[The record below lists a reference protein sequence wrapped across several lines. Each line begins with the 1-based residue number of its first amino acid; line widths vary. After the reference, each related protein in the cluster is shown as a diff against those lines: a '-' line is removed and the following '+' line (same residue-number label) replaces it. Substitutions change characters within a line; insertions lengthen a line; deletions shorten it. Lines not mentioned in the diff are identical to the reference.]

1 MGNNRSFSNTSVFAV
16 NGVSYDI
23 QYLTFAQIRL
33 RYYTGKSYVIF
44 GSGRDRKCG
53 YRQGCMTEIGDIEI
67 FRWREL
73 VQYLIERD
81 GENQLQQNL
90 LSWVKEKCPWI
101 HTIQEWEDYA
111 LELHAARIFECKE
124 WVDYVEFNK
133 LYRPEVL
140 QREYEETITG

>member
-1 MGNNRSFSNTSVFAV
+1 METTQSIGTSRILDV

-23 QYLTFAQIRL
+23 QDLTFAQVRL
-33 RYYTGKSYVIF
+33 RYYTGRSFIIF

-73 VQYLIERD
+73 IQYFIERD
-81 GENQLQQNL
+81 GEQQLQQDL

-101 HTIQEWEDYA
+101 HTKQEGEDYA
-111 LELHAARIFECKE
+111 LELHAARIFDCKE
-124 WVDYVEFNK
+124 WVDYVEFNR
-133 LYRPEVL
+133 LYRPEVV
-140 QREYEETITG
+140 QGTMKGEST